1 MKITFDD
8 VSFKYDKETPN
19 VLSNASFTINSGE
32 LTAIIG
38 KNGSGKSTI
47 AKLIVGLLTQDSGNI
62 YIDDTLLTEKSSSA
76 LLSRMGMVF
85 QNPDNQFVASTVKDD
100 IAFGLENRCIV
111 TSLMKEKINKY
122 ARMVRMEEFLEKSPE
137 ELSGG
142 QKQRVALA
150 GVLALETD
158 LIIMDEAT
166 SMLDPEGVKEI
177 NEIIKELKKN
187 FSKTIIT
194 VTHNLQEIVYADN
207 VLVLDGGRVVA
218 SGTPKEILLN
228 TDLLEK
234 VGLEVIDAVKL
245 IKRLSKS
252 TITNK
257 KEWEDEIWDLAFKM

>member
-47 AKLIVGLLTQDSGNI
+47 VKLIVGLLTQDSGNI

-100 IAFGLENRCIV
+100 IAFGLENRCIE

-142 QKQRVALA
+142 QKQRVAIIRS
-150 GVLALETD
+150 
-158 LIIMDEAT
+158 LIMKPKIMLFDEPT
-166 SMLDPEGVKEI
+166 SALDPEMV
-177 NEIIKELKKN
+177 
-187 FSKTIIT
+187 S
-194 VTHNLQEIVYADN
+194 
-207 VLVLDGGRVVA
+207 
-218 SGTPKEILLN
+218 
-228 TDLLEK
+228 
-234 VGLEVIDAVKL
+234 EVFDL
-245 IKRLSKS
+245 IKKLASSGMTLIIVSHEMRFITEVSNHVIFLDDGNIIFDGTKEEMKINKNKRIKDFLKS
-252 TITNK
+252 HK
-257 KEWEDEIWDLAFKM
+257 K

>member
-1 MKITFDD
+1 MKITFTD

-32 LTAIIG
+32 LTAIVG

-47 AKLIVGLLTQDSGNI
+47 AKLIVGLLMQDSGNI
-62 YIDDTLLTEKSSSA
+62 YIDDVLLTEDTCNN
-76 LLSRMGMVF
+76 LLPKMGIVF

-100 IAFGLENRCIV
+100 IAFGLENRNV
-111 TSLMKEKINKY
+111 PTKEMKKIIDKY
-122 ARMVRMEEFLEKSPE
+122 AKMVRMDEFLDKSPE

-158 LIIMDEAT
+158 LIILDEAT

-177 NEIIKELKKN
+177 NAVIRELKRN
-187 FSKTIIT
+187 CNKTIVT
-194 VTHNLQEIVYADN
+194 VTHNLQEIIYADK
-207 VLVLDGGRVVA
+207 VLVLDEGNVVF
-218 SGTPKEILLN
+218 SGTPKEVLMNIS
-228 TDLLEK
+228 LLEK

-245 IKRLSKS
+245 IEMLHNSNIK
-252 TITNK
+252 NK
-257 KEWEDEIWDLAFKM
+257 DKWEEEIWDLAFKM

>member
-47 AKLIVGLLTQDSGNI
+47 VKLIVGLLTQDSGNI

-100 IAFGLENRCIV
+100 IAFGLENRCIE

-207 VLVLDGGRVVA
+207 VLVLDGGSVVA

-257 KEWEDEIWDLAFKM
+257 KEWEDETWDLAFKM